1 MKFDY
6 FNEPDSIS
14 SQFNMLEKELAEN
27 PESIPLVRRYVNKL
41 LDYQNKHR
49 LELAMFHMSILM
61 KKNPDVES
69 EVLYV
74 RTLRLVKKTSKAKQE
89 VSQFLQ
95 KNSENPDLLEEQ
107 GRIWVD
113 EGKFKEARKNYQ
125 KVLQMAPRNQR
136 VRRAMLQVQWESKES
151 PDKILSSAK
160 SLVELEESDKNIKEL
175 SYALQLNHKH
185 KEAIELLEKFR
196 EKSPESFWNLLST
209 HDGKNASLPF
219 DLAQLYIE
227 VAKLTANEKKL
238 EWKYEFEKNHKINFV
253 IDTDDEVDELLHK
266 SNELLDKI
274 IFDEKFHTTS
284 DSKFIFSTKGMNL
297 FYLRRFSECRYFL
310 EQHKLTDELLYFKT
324 LFYLKEFD
332 KSSYFMSRRIDER
345 PSSEVGQKYL
355 SDCFRA
361 MKKIEDYRKH
371 YAIYEKLKKERLSET
386 EDRPVKDKDENHN
399 YSNITDEPVRNLT
412 NHTAFYSSRT
422 SKVLKIWNKYFAKDD
437 IVFLQNYLNK
447 NVKEIQ
453 VIRGIDP
460 YKNGLDFY
468 RKFVP
473 LIDFIERFN
482 LQNKNKC
489 KISVRVVRMKSA
501 HDRYILEKDHVWDIL
516 TIDQIKEDQTGENY
530 EVTDP
535 EGITNRRE
543 EFEELWNDDDAIE
556 ISAKNREI
564 ILLKLAKVVEDSGN
578 EFLDEEIKYEI
589 EPSKKFHNKD
599 KAVRDKLEHI
609 LGEELRPTTSIRNLE
624 NSDFISKMHEKIK
637 EELAEYIDAAQK
649 IIEISEKKEK
659 FGKHVQ
665 WLLENPSTSQKM
677 IDVKNKKIKKIQ
689 NEIKNLEKKIENETH
704 VNPLD
709 ELSDILEAVYRMAEL
724 NGSSAEELDAIRE
737 NRAKKYGRF
746 SNNCYMIH
754 DDDTSQT

>member
-6 FNEPDSIS
+6 FDESKSIS
-14 SQFNMLEKELAEN
+14 AQLSMLEKELAEN
-27 PESIPLVRRYVNKL
+27 PESVPINKRYVKQL
-41 LDYQNKHR
+41 LDYQNAHR
-49 LELAMFHMSILM
+49 LDQAMSHMSILLNN
-61 KKNPDVES
+61 NPDVES
-69 EVLYV
+69 KALYV
-74 RTLRLVKKTSKAKQE
+74 RTLRLMKQTPKAKQN
-89 VSQFLQ
+89 VSQYLQ
-95 KNSENPDLLEEQ
+95 ANPENPELLEEQ
-107 GRIWVD
+107 GRIWAD
-113 EGKFKEARKNYQ
+113 EGNYKDAKKNYL
-125 KVLQMAPRNQR
+125 KVLKMAPTNQR
-136 VRRAMLQVQWESKES
+136 VRRAMIELQRNTGES
-151 PDKILSSAK
+151 PDKILASARI
-160 SLVELEESDKNIKEL
+160 LVELEESDKNIQKL
-175 SYALQLNHKH
+175 SNALKSNDKH
-185 KEAIELLEKFR
+185 KEAIKLLEDFR
-196 EKSPESFWNLLST
+196 ERSPEIFGNYMSTDKGQNVSLSVNLAGLYS
-209 HDGKNASLPF
+209 SL
-219 DLAQLYIE
+219 A
-227 VAKLTANEKKL
+227 VLTANKKKL
-238 EWKYEFEKNHKINFV
+238 NFRYKFGKNHKVNFI

-266 SNELLDKI
+266 SNELYDKI
-274 IFDEKFHTTS
+274 IFDENFLPTVTS
-284 DSKFIFSTKGMNL
+284 ELIFIQKANVLIM
-297 FYLRRFSECRYFL
+297 LRRFSECRYFL
-310 EQHKLTDELLYFKT
+310 VKEKLTESYQYFYV

-332 KSSYFMSRRIDER
+332 KACSFMSHLVDQY
-345 PSSEVGQKYL
+345 PSSENYQKNL

-361 MKKIEDYRKH
+361 MGKIEDYRKH
-371 YAIYEKLKKERLSET
+371 YAIYEKLKKEGLSET

-399 YSNITDEPVRNLT
+399 YSNITDQPVRNLT
-412 NHTAFYSSRT
+412 NHTAFYSSLT

-437 IVFLQNYLNK
+437 IVFLQKYLNK

-516 TIDQIKEDQTGENY
+516 TIDQIKEDQTGENH

-543 EFEELWNDDDAIE
+543 EFEKLWNDDDAIE

-724 NGSSAEELDAIRE
+724 NGSSAEELDEIRE
-737 NRAKKYGRF
+737 NRAEKYGRF

-754 DDDTSQT
+754 DGEPS

>member
-6 FNEPDSIS
+6 FDESESIS
-14 SQFNMLEKELAEN
+14 AQLSMLEKELAEN
-27 PESIPLVRRYVNKL
+27 PESVPINKRYVKQL
-41 LDYQNKHR
+41 LDYQNAHR
-49 LELAMFHMSILM
+49 LDQAMSHMSILLNN
-61 KKNPDVES
+61 NPDVES
-69 EVLYV
+69 KALYV
-74 RTLRLVKKTSKAKQE
+74 RTLRLMKQTPKAKQN
-89 VSQFLQ
+89 VSQYLQ
-95 KNSENPDLLEEQ
+95 ANPENPELLEEQ
-107 GRIWVD
+107 GRIWAD
-113 EGKFKEARKNYQ
+113 EGNYKDAKKNYL
-125 KVLQMAPRNQR
+125 KVLKMAPTNQR
-136 VRRAMLQVQWESKES
+136 VRRAMIELQRNTGES
-151 PDKILSSAK
+151 PDKILASARI
-160 SLVELEESDKNIKEL
+160 LVELEESDKNIQKL
-175 SYALQLNHKH
+175 SNALKSNDKH
-185 KEAIELLEKFR
+185 KEAIKLLEDFR
-196 EKSPESFWNLLST
+196 ERSPEIFGNYMSTDKGQNVSLSVNLAGLYS
-209 HDGKNASLPF
+209 SL
-219 DLAQLYIE
+219 A
-227 VAKLTANEKKL
+227 VLTANEKKL
-238 EWKYEFEKNHKINFV
+238 NFTYKFGKNHKVNFI

-266 SNELLDKI
+266 SNELYDKI
-274 IFDEKFHTTS
+274 IFDENFLPTVTS
-284 DSKFIFSTKGMNL
+284 ELIFIQKANVLIM
-297 FYLRRFSECRYFL
+297 LRRFSECRYFL
-310 EQHKLTDELLYFKT
+310 VKEKLTESYQYFYV

-332 KSSYFMSRRIDER
+332 KACSFMSHLVDQY
-345 PSSEVGQKYL
+345 PSNENYQKNL

-361 MKKIEDYRKH
+361 MGKIEDYRKH
-371 YAIYEKLKKERLSET
+371 YAIYEKLKKEGLSET

-412 NHTAFYSSRT
+412 NHTAFYSSLT

-437 IVFLQNYLNK
+437 IVFLQKYLNK

-704 VNPLD
+704 VSPLD

-724 NGSSAEELDAIRE
+724 NGSSAEELDEIRE
-737 NRAKKYGRF
+737 NRAEKYGRF

-754 DDDTSQT
+754 DSEPS

>member
-6 FNEPDSIS
+6 FDESKSIS
-14 SQFNMLEKELAEN
+14 AQLSMLEKELAEN
-27 PESIPLVRRYVNKL
+27 PESVPINKRYVKQL
-41 LDYQNKHR
+41 LDYQNAHR
-49 LELAMFHMSILM
+49 LDQAMSHMSILLNN
-61 KKNPDVES
+61 NPDVES
-69 EVLYV
+69 KALYV
-74 RTLRLVKKTSKAKQE
+74 RTLRLMKQTPKAKQN
-89 VSQFLQ
+89 VSQYLQ
-95 KNSENPDLLEEQ
+95 ANPENPELLEEQ
-107 GRIWVD
+107 GRIWAD
-113 EGKFKEARKNYQ
+113 EGNYKDAKKNYL
-125 KVLQMAPRNQR
+125 KVLKMAPTNQR
-136 VRRAMLQVQWESKES
+136 VRRAMIELQRNTGES
-151 PDKILSSAK
+151 PDKILASARI
-160 SLVELEESDKNIKEL
+160 LVELEESDKNIQKL
-175 SYALQLNHKH
+175 SNALKSNDKH
-185 KEAIELLEKFR
+185 KEAIKLLEDFR
-196 EKSPESFWNLLST
+196 ERSPEIFGNYMSTDKGQNVSLSVNLAGLYS
-209 HDGKNASLPF
+209 SL
-219 DLAQLYIE
+219 A
-227 VAKLTANEKKL
+227 VLTANEKKL
-238 EWKYEFEKNHKINFV
+238 NFTYKFGKNHKVNFI

-266 SNELLDKI
+266 SNELYDKI
-274 IFDEKFHTTS
+274 IFDENFLPTVTS
-284 DSKFIFSTKGMNL
+284 ELIFIQKANVLIM
-297 FYLRRFSECRYFL
+297 LRRFSECRYFL
-310 EQHKLTDELLYFKT
+310 VKEKLTESYQYFYV

-332 KSSYFMSRRIDER
+332 KACSFMSHLVDQY
-345 PSSEVGQKYL
+345 PSSENYQKNL

-361 MKKIEDYRKH
+361 MGKIEDYRKH
-371 YAIYEKLKKERLSET
+371 YAIYEKLKKEGLSET

-399 YSNITDEPVRNLT
+399 YSNITDQPVRNLT
-412 NHTAFYSSRT
+412 NHTAFYSSLT

-437 IVFLQNYLNK
+437 IVFLQKYLNK

-724 NGSSAEELDAIRE
+724 NGSSAEELDEIRE
-737 NRAKKYGRF
+737 NRAEKYGRF

-754 DDDTSQT
+754 DSEPS

>member
-1 MKFDY
+1 MSHLVDQY
-6 FNEPDSIS
+6 PS
-14 SQFNMLEKELAEN
+14 SE
-27 PESIPLVRRYVNKL
+27 
-41 LDYQNKHR
+41 
-49 LELAMFHMSILM
+49 
-61 KKNPDVES
+61 
-69 EVLYV
+69 
-74 RTLRLVKKTSKAKQE
+74 
-89 VSQFLQ
+89 
-95 KNSENPDLLEEQ
+95 
-107 GRIWVD
+107 
-113 EGKFKEARKNYQ
+113 NYQ
-125 KVLQMAPRNQR
+125 KN
-136 VRRAMLQVQWESKES
+136 
-151 PDKILSSAK
+151 
-160 SLVELEESDKNIKEL
+160 
-175 SYALQLNHKH
+175 
-185 KEAIELLEKFR
+185 
-196 EKSPESFWNLLST
+196 
-209 HDGKNASLPF
+209 
-219 DLAQLYIE
+219 
-227 VAKLTANEKKL
+227 
-238 EWKYEFEKNHKINFV
+238 
-253 IDTDDEVDELLHK
+253 
-266 SNELLDKI
+266 
-274 IFDEKFHTTS
+274 
-284 DSKFIFSTKGMNL
+284 
-297 FYLRRFSECRYFL
+297 
-310 EQHKLTDELLYFKT
+310 
-324 LFYLKEFD
+324 
-332 KSSYFMSRRIDER
+332 
-345 PSSEVGQKYL
+345 L

-361 MKKIEDYRKH
+361 MGKIEDYRKH
-371 YAIYEKLKKERLSET
+371 YAIYEKLKKEGLSET

-399 YSNITDEPVRNLT
+399 YSNITDQPVRNLT
-412 NHTAFYSSRT
+412 NHTAFYSSLT

-437 IVFLQNYLNK
+437 IVFLQKYLNK

-516 TIDQIKEDQTGENY
+516 TIDQIKEDQTGENH

-724 NGSSAEELDAIRE
+724 NGSSAEELDEIRE
-737 NRAKKYGRF
+737 NRAEKYGRF

-754 DDDTSQT
+754 DSEPS

>member
-6 FNEPDSIS
+6 FDESKSIS
-14 SQFNMLEKELAEN
+14 AQLSMLEKELAEN
-27 PESIPLVRRYVNKL
+27 PESVPINKRYVKQL
-41 LDYQNKHR
+41 LDYQNAHR
-49 LELAMFHMSILM
+49 LDQAMSHMSILLNN
-61 KKNPDVES
+61 NPDVES
-69 EVLYV
+69 KALYV
-74 RTLRLVKKTSKAKQE
+74 RTLRLMKQTPKAKQN
-89 VSQFLQ
+89 VSQYLQ
-95 KNSENPDLLEEQ
+95 ANPENPELLEEQ
-107 GRIWVD
+107 GRIWAD
-113 EGKFKEARKNYQ
+113 EGNYKDAKKNYL
-125 KVLQMAPRNQR
+125 KVLKMAPTNQR
-136 VRRAMLQVQWESKES
+136 VRRAMIELQRNTGES
-151 PDKILSSAK
+151 PDKILASARI
-160 SLVELEESDKNIKEL
+160 LVELEESDKNIQKL
-175 SYALQLNHKH
+175 SNALKSNDKH
-185 KEAIELLEKFR
+185 KEAIKLLEDFR
-196 EKSPESFWNLLST
+196 ERSPEIFGNYMSTDKGQNVSLSVNLAGLYS
-209 HDGKNASLPF
+209 SL
-219 DLAQLYIE
+219 A
-227 VAKLTANEKKL
+227 VLTANEKKL
-238 EWKYEFEKNHKINFV
+238 NFTYKFGKNHKVNFI

-266 SNELLDKI
+266 SNELYDKI
-274 IFDEKFHTTS
+274 IFDENFLPTVTS
-284 DSKFIFSTKGMNL
+284 ELIFIQKANVLIM
-297 FYLRRFSECRYFL
+297 LRRFSECRYFL
-310 EQHKLTDELLYFKT
+310 VKEKLTESYQYFYV

-332 KSSYFMSRRIDER
+332 KACSFMSHLVDQY
-345 PSSEVGQKYL
+345 PSSENYQKNL

-361 MKKIEDYRKH
+361 MGKIEDYRKH
-371 YAIYEKLKKERLSET
+371 YAIYEKLKKEGLSET

-399 YSNITDEPVRNLT
+399 YSNITDQPVRNLT
-412 NHTAFYSSRT
+412 NHTAFYSSLT

-437 IVFLQNYLNK
+437 IVFLQKYLNK

-516 TIDQIKEDQTGENY
+516 TIDQIKEDQTGENH

-724 NGSSAEELDAIRE
+724 NGSSAEELDEIRE
-737 NRAKKYGRF
+737 NRAEKYGRF

-754 DDDTSQT
+754 DSEPS